1 MTTDEVEFNEQWA
14 QMLGYS
20 LDELEPHLDAWE
32 KRVHPDEVDNVEAA
46 LDAHMAGETDYYDTE
61 HRLQTADGDWK
72 WIRDIGKI
80 FERDADGEPVRAVG
94 IHIDIDE
101 RKQRER
107 KLRQFRKAVEQTAH
121 IVYITDTDGTI
132 EYVNPAFEEITG
144 FSESEAVG
152 QDPSILKSGEY
163 GEEYYEELWETITS
177 GEQWADE
184 MFEEGANGEEIVLN
198 QTISPITDED
208 GQPQKF
214 VAVGQD
220 TTQQKEYE
228 QKLEDQRDNLEVL
241 NQVVRHDIRND
252 MAIVSGRADLLEEHV
267 EEAGKPDLEA
277 IQDSAKSAIE
287 LTKTARDLSEIM
299 LSTEE
304 DVEPVR
310 LDRYLN
316 PVIEDVRSKFD
327 TAVITTEN
335 PIRRVQVRGNDLL
348 EAVFRNL
355 LQNAV
360 VHNRKDSSMVDIST
374 ALNGETVTVAIAD
387 NGPGI
392 PDDQKETIFGKG
404 EKGLDSPGTG
414 LGLYLV
420 QTLVEQYGGDVWVE
434 DNDPEGSVFFVEL
447 PLTEEPVTE

>member
-1 MTTDEVEFNEQWA
+1 
-14 QMLGYS
+14 ML
-20 LDELEPHLDAWE
+20 E
-32 KRVHPDEVDNVEAA
+32 
-46 LDAHMAGETDYYDTE
+46 
-61 HRLQTADGDWK
+61 
-72 WIRDIGKI
+72 
-80 FERDADGEPVRAVG
+80 ERADGE
-94 IHIDIDE
+94 
-101 RKQRER
+101 
-107 KLRQFRKAVEQTAH
+107 
-121 IVYITDTDGTI
+121 
-132 EYVNPAFEEITG
+132 EII
-144 FSESEAVG
+144 F
-152 QDPSILKSGEY
+152 
-163 GEEYYEELWETITS
+163 
-177 GEQWADE
+177 
-184 MFEEGANGEEIVLN
+184 N

-228 QKLEDQRDNLEVL
+228 QKLENQRDNLEVL

-267 EEAGKPDLEA
+267 EGAGKEDLES
-277 IQDSAKSAIE
+277 IQDSVESAIGV
-287 LTKTARDLSEIM
+287 TKTARDLSEIM

-304 DVEPVR
+304 DVDPVR

-335 PIRRVQVRGNDLL
+335 QIPRVQVRGNDLL

-360 VHNRKDSSMVDIST
+360 VHNGKDSPTVDIST
-374 ALNGETVTVAIAD
+374 ALNEETVAVAIAD

-392 PDDQKETIFGKG
+392 PDDQKEAIFGKG

-447 PLTEEPVTE
+447 PLTEEAVTE